1 MSQVSNNA
9 SKHDSKRINENDCV
23 EKKSCDQQKP
33 KQNKTLP

>member
-1 MSQVSNNA
+1 MIQ
-9 SKHDSKRINENDCV
+9 KRINKNDCV